1 MSATRLLFALLLS
14 APATAHTVDTVELP
28 RPEGA
33 RNVIF
38 VIPESKDTVPHPLV
52 ILLHGHSGSAAQ
64 LLGQQRSAA
73 PLSRW
78 INIADRDGVLLA
90 APDGAKGNDDKQ
102 GWNDCRSDAESN
114 PRTDDVALIR
124 AIIDHAIERYHAD
137 PARIY
142 AMGMSNG
149 AMMTFRLATEL
160 PERFAALAA
169 VSGSMAAKSQCAPAV
184 KPVSLLVIAG
194 DADPLVPFAGGDV
207 RIFSARSRGSV
218 LGIEKAVDF
227 WRDLAKL
234 PARPAVVTMFA
245 HDPQSGDTSAK
256 RTKWG
261 ADPKKVQVELIVI
274 RNGGHVEPS
283 ADQRIGGLY
292 RTIVGKQSADFEAAD
307 EAWAFFRDKTNA
319 R

>member
-1 MSATRLLFALLLS
+1 MRIIPALAALVLSGSAV
-14 APATAHTVDTVELP
+14 AHTFDTVELP
-28 RPEGA
+28 RPEGP

-38 VIPESKDTVPHPLV
+38 VVPESKSTAPRPFV
-52 ILLHGHSGSAAQ
+52 ILLHGHSGTAAQ
-64 LLGQQRSAA
+64 LLGQGRSAA

-78 INIADRDGVLLA
+78 VDIADRDGVLLA

-114 PRTDDVALIR
+114 PRTDDVALTR
-124 AIIDHAIERYHAD
+124 AIIERAVTQYHAD

-142 AMGMSNG
+142 VMGMSNG

-160 PERFAALAA
+160 PEQFAAVAA
-169 VSGSMAAKSQCAPAV
+169 VSGSIAAKSQCAPPV

-194 DADPLVPFAGGDV
+194 DADPLVPFGGGDV
-207 RIFSARSRGSV
+207 RIFSTRSRGSV

-227 WRDLAKL
+227 WRDLARL
-234 PARPAVVTMFA
+234 PARPSVVTTFE
-245 HDPQSGDTSAK
+245 HNDQSGDTSAK

-261 ADPKKVQVELIVI
+261 ADPKKVQVELVVI

-283 ADQRIGGLY
+283 ASQRIGGLY
-292 RTIVGKQSADFEAAD
+292 RSVVGKQNADFEAAD
-307 EAWAFFRDKTNA
+307 EAWSFFREKTNA